1 MHEMARF
8 LWHMEEEG
16 IAKAIIA
23 AEINNELASQ
33 ADQGGIAEELR
44 KTFMKNSQ

>member
-1 MHEMARF
+1 MHKMARF
-8 LWHMEEEG
+8 LWQMEEEG

-33 ADQGGIAEELR
+33 ADRRGMAEESR
-44 KTFMKNSQ
+44 KTFLKSSQ

>member
-1 MHEMARF
+1 MARF

-23 AEINNELASQ
+23 VEINNELALQ
-33 ADQGGIAEELR
+33 ADERGMAEELR
-44 KTFMKNSQ
+44 KTFINNSQ